1 MKFWLSTF
9 LKWNAVLIIHLPF
22 VLVTIIHDWVRNKQA
37 FFDSKPVKKNC
48 WSIRKLVEENSF
60 ESNWKQL
67 KGLYHTAGFSIFLST
82 LPIAYPLSLNVSEK
96 IIVWTKT
103 YFRDDIPSKHS
114 IES

>member
-1 MKFWLSTF
+1 M
-9 LKWNAVLIIHLPF
+9 WNAVLIIHLPF
-22 VLVTIIHDWVRNKQA
+22 ALVTIIHDWVRNKQV